1 MLPHRLWGPVTRIF
15 GRAARVQR
23 KIPITIVLASTEI
36 PIIIITTVPLTE
48 GNIIWLKKEA

>member
-1 MLPHRLWGPVTRIF
+1 MLPHRLGGPATRIF

-23 KIPITIVLASTEI
+23 KIPITIVLASIEI

-48 GNIIWLKKEA
+48 GNIIWLKKEM